1 MSQQIV
7 KKTKQ
12 IRISTELH
20 KLLKV
25 EAAEAGKSIKTVL
38 EEKLDFVPP
47 TPTCEASE
55 EGSDE

>member
-12 IRISTELH
+12 IRISFEMH

-25 EAAEAGKSIKTVL
+25 EAAESGKSIKTIL

-47 TPTCEASE
+47 TPTSE
-55 EGSDE
+55 TSGDSDE